1 MNKHMTPTPDVIP
14 FTGEEFATRIERT
27 KAAMTDAGLD
37 AIVLTSA
44 ANVEYLSGFETQFAW
59 VTPSRPWYFVVPR
72 TGEAIAIIPEIGDSN
87 WRSTSWCGSIVT
99 WPSPRPADEGI
110 SLITSHLNSLP
121 RRFGKVGFEI
131 GPESR
136 LGMPVSDLLRARNA
150 LVLEIEDCTMLMAG
164 LRSIKSP
171 AEVDRIRHI
180 CDIAGRAFAEIPATV
195 HEGDSEL
202 EIYRRF
208 AASLLV
214 KGADEVPYV
223 AIASGQGGYGSIIMP
238 PTGRKVRKGD
248 VLILDTGAKRAGY
261 FCDFDRNFSFGR
273 PSAEVARVYAALWY
287 ATEAGI
293 EAARPGRTAA
303 DVFRAQ
309 ADVLVAHGVEVGN
322 VGRFGHGLGKL
333 ITEHPSNVPGD
344 ETLLLPGMVLTIEP
358 SAIFAGSIMAHEED
372 IVVTAGQP
380 ELLSPR
386 ASPEIQVIDC

>member
-1 MNKHMTPTPDVIP
+1 MNKHMTATSDVIP
-14 FTGEEFATRIERT
+14 FTGEEFAARIERA

-87 WRSTSWCGSIVT
+87 WRSTSWCGNIVT

-110 SLITSHLNSLP
+110 SLITNHLNSLA

-136 LGMPVSDLLRARNA
+136 LGMPVSDLLRARTA
-150 LVLEIEDCTMLMAG
+150 LALEIEDCTMLMAG

-180 CDIAGRAFAEIPATV
+180 CDIAGRAFTEVPATV
-195 HEGDSEL
+195 REGDSEV

-208 AASLLV
+208 AASLLL

-223 AIASGQGGYGSIIMP
+223 AIASGQGGYESIIMP
-238 PTGRKVRKGD
+238 PTGRKVHKGD
-248 VLILDTGAKRAGY
+248 VLILDTGAKCAGY
-261 FCDFDRNFSFGR
+261 FCDFDRNFSFGK
-273 PSAEVARVYAALWY
+273 PSTQVARVYAALWQ

-293 EAARPGRTAA
+293 KAALPGRTAA

-309 ADVLVAHGVEVGN
+309 ADVLVAHGIEVGN

-333 ITEHPSNVPGD
+333 ITEHPSNIPSD
-344 ETLLLPGMVLTIEP
+344 KTILAPGMVLTIEP
-358 SAIFAGSIMAHEED
+358 SAMFAGKIMAHEED
-372 IVVTAGQP
+372 IVITEGTA
-380 ELLSPR
+380 EILTPR
-386 ASPEIQVIDC
+386 ASQEIVEIDR